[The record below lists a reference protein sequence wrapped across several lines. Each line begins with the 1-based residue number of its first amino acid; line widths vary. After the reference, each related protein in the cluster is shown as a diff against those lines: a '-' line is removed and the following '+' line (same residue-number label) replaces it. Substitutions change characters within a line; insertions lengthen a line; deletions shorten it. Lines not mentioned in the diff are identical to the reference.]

1 MLEFGARIRRP
12 RLAILSGVALLLT
25 ACGGTQAPSAGSTPA
40 ASHAPNTTAATVKLS
55 LQGTPPSTAAVGS
68 AYSFQPTA
76 SVSATGA
83 TFSIQGAPS
92 WMKFDATTGAVTGTP
107 SAGDEGQAPSITIS
121 VSDGKDSASIGPFTV
136 SVQAAA
142 VIGPGSAA
150 LSWTAPTNNE
160 DGTPIAS
167 LAGYH
172 VYYSTDPG
180 SFGNAVEVAGGSTTT
195 YNVTGLTAG
204 TYYFAVA
211 AYNSD
216 GVESAMSNIGNKTI

>member
-12 RLAILSGVALLLT
+12 HLAILSGVTLLLT

-40 ASHAPNTTAATVKLS
+40 SSHAPNTTAATVKLS

-107 SAGDEGQAPSITIS
+107 SASDEGQAPSITIS
-121 VSDGKDSASIGPFTV
+121 VSDGRDSASIGPFTV

-142 VIGPGSAA
+142 AIGPGSAA

-172 VYYSTDPG
+172 VYYSTDPS